1 MTAAQVFDYNA
12 FMRESEILLAYLQ
25 KLEDGEIQSLPQLSD
40 EDLADVLADL
50 PDLDRLRQIE
60 DGLIISLP
68 IVTDEELATVEP
80 PFNPPL
86 PRRQKGFNLTNQD

>member
-60 DGLIISLP
+60 DGLITLP
-68 IVTDEELATVEP
+68 TIEP
-80 PFNPPL
+80 PYNPPI